1 MKFTPT
7 PLTGSYLINQEPRI
21 DDRGFFARYFCE
33 REFAEMGLKTHW
45 VQMNN
50 SLCNEAGTLRGLH
63 YQRTP
68 HAEVKVVRCLQ
79 GAIWDVIVDLR
90 AGSVGYG
97 LWFGAKLSASN
108 RTMMYVPEGF
118 AHGFVSLEPNSEI
131 LYLVS
136 AFYSLDAEGTLLWS
150 DPKVGIKWPL
160 TPIFISKKDAM
171 AQKLSKISP
180 LQQAVIDE

>member
-1 MKFTPT
+1 MKFTST
-7 PLTGSYLINQEPRI
+7 TLSGSYLIDLEPCT

-33 REFAEMGLKTHW
+33 REFAAKGLKTRW

-50 SLCNEAGTLRGLH
+50 SMSREAGTLRGLH
-63 YQRTP
+63 FQRPP

-90 AGSVGYG
+90 AGSETYG
-97 LWFGAKLSASN
+97 QWFGAELTASN

-118 AHGFVSLEPNSEI
+118 AHGFVSLQSNSEI

-136 AFYSLDAEGTLLWS
+136 AFYSPGTEEALLWN
-150 DPKVGIKWPL
+150 DPTIGIPWPV
-160 TPIFISKKDAM
+160 TPKFISDKD
-171 AQKLSKISP
+171 S
-180 LQQAVIDE
+180 QAKTIDELVPLKVV